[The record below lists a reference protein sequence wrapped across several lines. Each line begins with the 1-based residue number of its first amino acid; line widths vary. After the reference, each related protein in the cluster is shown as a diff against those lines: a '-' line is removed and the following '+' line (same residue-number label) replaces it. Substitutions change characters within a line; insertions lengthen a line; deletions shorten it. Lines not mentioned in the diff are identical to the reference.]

1 MTESRFA
8 EGETS
13 ADRDASDPIRPLPN
27 GHRLGEFQLDSV
39 LGIGGFGIVYRAF
52 DRKLQRAVAV
62 KEYMPAMLAARA
74 GDYTVALR
82 SPRFS
87 EAFEAG
93 RAAFL
98 NEARL
103 LAQFDHPGLLK
114 VLHFWE
120 SHGTA
125 YMVMPFYE
133 GQTLK
138 QLAAKGLHMG
148 EPELLAMLAALLGA
162 LDVLHRAQCFH
173 RDIALDNILVQPGG
187 KPVLLDFG
195 AARKL
200 IGDIVDETAM
210 MLKPGYAPIEQ
221 YTDDPAFRQGP
232 WTDIYALGAVMHAL
246 LTGEVPP
253 AAVVRSIQDQYRPLA
268 TRALP
273 GEMRFSPRVL
283 AAIDKALA
291 LRIEDR
297 PDSVAAFAQLLGLH
311 EAAPGVFVVADRH
324 GEPTDGERQAAA
336 SSSSSSST
344 RLADA
349 APRAQAEPQSEPVA
363 ERSGAV
369 QASGTRDERVQRDA
383 LASSTARDGVAAQV
397 GAAQPSAVHQTTH
410 QTNDST
416 ADRTTPTVHAAAAAA
431 AQSTIADE
439 DALRTRAAP
448 ASWVQDLFTAS
459 PWKTIGVPALVVG
472 VVVLVGVALLH
483 LVIRPF
489 SPVPTPTP
497 AQLAANGSGSGTAQL
512 ASPTVPVTPQPPAVS
527 GVVNAAQAPAASV
540 STTALATPPVN
551 QPAVV
556 ASPPMTTPG
565 QSAQSTQ
572 VAPAVQ
578 QASNA
583 PSAMQSAPTTAVVA
597 PTPPVASPRPVQQ
610 QPQQPP
616 PLAERRIASA
626 NDLSRGASSAAA
638 QLAQTQPTADAMQPV
653 PVRLHVYP
661 WGEVYVDGVK
671 RGVTPP
677 FMRMSLLP
685 GTYHIEIRNGAL
697 TPLRRTVRIEAGS
710 QPIDITYTFE

>member
-13 ADRDASDPIRPLPN
+13 ADRDASDHVRPLPN

-62 KEYMPAMLAARA
+62 KEYMPAMLASRA

-82 SPRFS
+82 APRFS

-148 EPELLAMLAALLGA
+148 EPELLSMLAALLGA

-232 WTDIYALGAVMHAL
+232 WTDIYALGAVAHAL
-246 LTGEVPP
+246 LTGEVPQ

-273 GEMRFSPRVL
+273 GEMRYSPHVL

-324 GEPTDGERQAAA
+324 SEPTNHERQAESSPSTSLAA
-336 SSSSSSST
+336 AT
-344 RLADA
+344 
-349 APRAQAEPQSEPVA
+349 PRAQLEAAAEPLGGDQV
-363 ERSGAV
+363 
-369 QASGTRDERVQRDA
+369 RDA
-383 LASSTARDGVAAQV
+383 QASSTARDGVTAQAA
-397 GAAQPSAVHQTTH
+397 AAQPPVAPAATH
-410 QTNDST
+410 QGSDTTEDRMT
-416 ADRTTPTVHAAAAAA
+416 ATVHAAAAA
-431 AQSTIADE
+431 QSAIAGE
-439 DALRTRAAP
+439 DTLRTRTAP
-448 ASWVQDLFTAS
+448 ASWVQDLFMAFR
-459 PWKTIGVPALVVG
+459 WKTIGVPALVLLA
-472 VVVLVGVALLH
+472 VVIVGVALLS

-489 SPVPTPTP
+489 GPAPAPT
-497 AQLAANGSGSGTAQL
+497 QLAANSGGGAAAQI
-512 ASPTVPVTPQPPAVS
+512 AAPTSPVPVTPQPPAVS
-527 GVVNAAQAPAASV
+527 RAVSAAQAQPVAPPPATS
-540 STTALATPPVN
+540 LATPSMSDA
-551 QPAVV
+551 AVA
-556 ASPPMTTPG
+556 ASAAMTAP
-565 QSAQSTQ
+565 AQSVQNTQ
-572 VAPAVQ
+572 VAQTTQ
-578 QASNA
+578 QAPNA
-583 PSAMQSAPTTAVVA
+583 PSPMQSAPTPA
-597 PTPPVASPRPVQQ
+597 PVSPTPTPAPNPPVASPRTVQQ
-610 QPQQPP
+610 QPPQPQ
-616 PLAERRIASA
+616 LAERRIASA
-626 NDLSRGASSAAA
+626 NDLSRGASSVAA
-638 QLAQTQPTADAMQPV
+638 QLSSTQPGADAAQPV

-685 GTYHIEIRNGAL
+685 GIYHIEIRNGAL